1 VICKRVQ
8 GNASGQL
15 KPVPANIL
23 NLADYKVLKEILEWK
38 GDEDLDAGQIGMA
51 GVRMVKLARV
61 TPKPAPNVASTQA
74 PEPPKNYGVDI
85 STLTR
90 MIENGEL

>member
-23 NLADYKVLKEILEWK
+23 NLADYNVLKEILEWK
-38 GDEDLDAGQIGMA
+38 GDEDL
-51 GVRMVKLARV
+51 
-61 TPKPAPNVASTQA
+61 
-74 PEPPKNYGVDI
+74 
-85 STLTR
+85 
-90 MIENGEL
+90 